1 MAFIFLIFIFFEL
14 IRTINLK
21 KGHNC
26 PLFLLGIKKFKPVE
40 LAQAKFKAEIE
51 SSISSQRSLKT

>member
-1 MAFIFLIFIFFEL
+1 MDAIIPYSSWEQ
-14 IRTINLK
+14 K
-21 KGHNC
+21 K
-26 PLFLLGIKKFKPVE
+26 IKPVE